1 MGVKYMR
8 IKNIYIYTHTHT
20 HTHKNKKWTGSIL
33 SLKINID
40 EL

>member
-1 MGVKYMR
+1 MSVKYMR
-8 IKNIYIYTHTHT
+8 IIHTHT
-20 HTHKNKKWTGSIL
+20 HAHTHTQKWTRSIL

>member
-1 MGVKYMR
+1 MSVKYMR
-8 IKNIYIYTHTHT
+8 IIHTHTHT
-20 HTHKNKKWTGSIL
+20 HTKWTRSIL

>member
-8 IKNIYIYTHTHT
+8 IKYTHTHT
-20 HTHKNKKWTGSIL
+20 HTNKKWTGSIL